1 MHKEDKDADCGCGGH
16 EERHAH
22 RGHHGME
29 GCPGAG
35 FSNRFM
41 RPYILLLLAEE
52 PAHGYELMS
61 RLSDFGVAPG
71 STDPSILYRVL
82 RMMEMRGLTSS
93 TLDPSGS
100 GPARKVYR
108 LTDEGHEVLSMWA
121 AQLQETSSVFAKF
134 ADRYKKLSAKK

>member
-1 MHKEDKDADCGCGGH
+1 
-16 EERHAH
+16 
-22 RGHHGME
+22 ME
-29 GCPGAG
+29 GCPGTG

-61 RLSDFGVAPG
+61 RLSEFGVAPG

-100 GPARKVYR
+100 GPARKVYH
-108 LTDEGHEVLSMWA
+108 LTDEGHEVLSLWA
-121 AQLQETSSVFAKF
+121 AQLSDTAKVFATF
-134 ADRYKKLSAKK
+134 AERYSKLSSK